1 MTEQDKKKLTELCES
16 FKKLTEADRIR
27 ITGIAE
33 GMVIARELT
42 ADRTDAE
49 FTKEEEKHE
58 TEA

>member
-42 ADRTDAE
+42 ADKTGTE
-49 FTKEEEKHE
+49 LTKEDDKHD
-58 TEA
+58 AKA

>member
-42 ADRTDAE
+42 ADRIDAE
-49 FTKEEEKHE
+49 FTKEGEKHE

>member
-42 ADRTDAE
+42 ADKSA
-49 FTKEEEKHE
+49 KEEEKHE